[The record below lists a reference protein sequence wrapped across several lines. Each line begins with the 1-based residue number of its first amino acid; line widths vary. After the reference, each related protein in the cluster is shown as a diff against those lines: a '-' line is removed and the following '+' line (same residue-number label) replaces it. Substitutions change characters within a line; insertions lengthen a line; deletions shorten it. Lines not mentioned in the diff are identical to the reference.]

1 MTEQDS
7 LLFPRTL
14 HHRWLQRHLPECF
27 AFIRGMLH
35 WDAYF
40 KEGHGGWERVIAGI
54 AEEFDLTTSDA
65 VDVVDYFKKMENAK

>member
-1 MTEQDS
+1 MIEQDS
-7 LLFPRTL
+7 LLLPRTP
-14 HHRWLQRHLPECF
+14 HDRWLQRHLPECF